1 MIAIFSPAEGSITVE
16 SRRKWQ
22 FMPPTFVDIGY
33 QLRVLICAVNCRVE
47 RHFATFADVPYHDP
61 LGRQQLEQLWKTD
74 P

>member
-33 QLRVLICAVNCRVE
+33 QLRVLICAVNCR
-47 RHFATFADVPYHDP
+47 RTPSRRT
-61 LGRQQLEQLWKTD
+61 G
-74 P
+74 